1 MMNQQ
6 QEARR
11 AAAQAFMESLEQLQQ
26 TLESEKNP
34 PDMAALPDPQTT
46 KAPNASASNDS
57 LSATSFDLS
66 VWAEAIAD
74 IDQFIQEKNNDES

>member
-1 MMNQQ
+1 MNQQ

-26 TLESEKNP
+26 TLESEDKPSQTAPTSGKKVAKSTNP
-34 PDMAALPDPQTT
+34 PTPTEV
-46 KAPNASASNDS
+46 KSEV
-57 LSATSFDLS
+57 FDLN

-74 IDQFIQEKNNDES
+74 IDQFIEEKNGSEG